1 MIEVEGL
8 TKYYGPHRAI
18 HDVSFNVD
26 HGEIVAFLGPNAA
39 GKTTTMRIVTGFMP
53 ASAGTASVAGYN
65 VYNQSVEARRHIGYV
80 PENPALYEDMRVNEY
95 LGFCGRLEGLSSAEI
110 GESMDRVIETCGLTE
125 RHDQIIGRL
134 SMGFRQ
140 RVCLAQAL
148 LHDPDVLILDEPTLG
163 LDPNQIRQ
171 VRDLIRNLG
180 EDHTIMLS
188 THILPEAQAVAE
200 RVIIINHG
208 QIVAEDTPQALMS
221 QLRESQTI
229 LLKLRKPDEK
239 SAQMLQELSWVEGV
253 TRVAEDDQAY
263 YIDTSSG
270 TEEARADLAEFVV
283 GQGWG
288 LLELRAIEMSL
299 EDVFRQLTTEEKGV
313 A

>member
-1 MIEVEGL
+1 MIEVEDL

-18 HDVSFNVD
+18 HEVSFSVD
-26 HGEIVAFLGPNAA
+26 RGEIVAFLGPNGA
-39 GKTTTMRIVTGFMP
+39 GKTTTMRILTGFMP
-53 ASAGTASVAGYN
+53 ASAGTASVAGYD
-65 VYNQSVEARRHIGYV
+65 VYSHSVEARRHIGYV
-80 PENPALYEDMRVNEY
+80 PENPALYEDMRVNQY
-95 LGFCGRLEGLSSAEI
+95 LAFCGRLEGLSSAAI
-110 GESMDRVIETCGLTE
+110 GESIDRVIETCGLTE
-125 RHDQIIGRL
+125 RYDQIIGRL

-171 VRDLIRNLG
+171 VRDLIRSLG
-180 EDHTIMLS
+180 GDHTIMLS

-208 QIVAEDTPQALMS
+208 EIVAVDTPEALMS
-221 QLRESQTI
+221 QLRDSQTI
-229 LLKLRKPDEK
+229 LLKLQKTDDASMDR
-239 SAQMLQELSWVEGV
+239 LQELAWVDGV
-253 TRVAEDDQAY
+253 TTVPEDNQSF
-263 YIDTSSG
+263 YIDTSAG
-270 TEEARADLAEFVV
+270 TDDARADLAEFVV
-283 GQGWG
+283 KQGWG